1 MSWVRDSCALTQEE
15 KDLMRI
21 PGRTAAVAL
30 AVTMTVGTGAQA
42 ALATSAPAN
51 LPKSL
56 PTTKLNVVAAKTSVA
71 KRTTANLRLR
81 AKATT
86 NSATLAV
93 IPKGTKLT
101 VLATSGN
108 WSKVK
113 YAGKTG
119 WSSNSY
125 LDTATASKDSATGTP
140 RFTTANLNLRTGG
153 GTNYRSIGVIPKGER
168 VTVLQTSRGWAKVS
182 SSQGT
187 GWASESYL
195 KATAGSTTPQKQTPE
210 TSTSTGYTAANLNL
224 RTGAGISYRS
234 VGVIPQ
240 GEKVTIYRSSG
251 NWAQVSSS
259 KGTGWVSKSY
269 LSGAASQQSPT
280 PKPEQTQTTETAY
293 ATVAVNQ
300 RSGAGTSYRVLGVV
314 QAGEKV
320 SVLSESAGW
329 SKVTSSVGTGY
340 IASSYLSSSATEKAP
355 STTQS
360 VRSDTKLVMQA
371 VARLFAGDYTSFG
384 TIRSGSVGH
393 SSGRAVDVMIS
404 NYKSASGV
412 KAGDR
417 IAQFLL
423 DNRAQLGVSYL
434 IWQDKIW
441 LGESKGWEPYSTS
454 GKYGTQ
460 FTNNWTDNT
469 RHMNHVHVET
479 FGESATGGALDYSAL
494 NN

>member
-1 MSWVRDSCALTQEE
+1 
-15 KDLMRI
+15 MRI

-42 ALATSAPAN
+42 VVAAPAKADV
-51 LPKSL
+51 PKSL
-56 PTTKLNVVAAKTSVA
+56 PSTHLKVVAAKSSVT

-86 NSATLAV
+86 NSATLVV

-101 VLATSGN
+101 VLGTSGK

-125 LDTATASKDSATGTP
+125 LDTVTSSSNTSSGTP
-140 RFTTANLNLRTGG
+140 KYTTANLNLRTGA
-153 GTNYRSIGVIPKGER
+153 GTGYRSIGVIPKGER

-182 SSQGT
+182 SSRGT

-195 KATAGSTTPQKQTPE
+195 KSTASSQKPAPE
-210 TSTSTGYTAANLNL
+210 TSTTTGYTTANLNL
-224 RTGAGISYRS
+224 RTGAGINYRS
-234 VGVIPQ
+234 VGVIPS
-240 GEKVTIYRSSG
+240 GSKLTIHRSSG
-251 NWAQVSSS
+251 NWAQVTSS

-269 LSGAASQQSPT
+269 LGKAPATQSPKPT
-280 PKPEQTQTTETAY
+280 PKPEQTQTTTAY

-320 SVLSESAGW
+320 TVQSAANGW
-329 SKVTSSVGTGY
+329 SKVSSSVGTGY
-340 IASSYLSSSATEKAP
+340 ISSSYLSSSATQEAP
-355 STTQS
+355 STSAKVRNDTTLVMNT
-360 VRSDTKLVMQA
+360 VRS
-371 VARLFAGDYTSFG
+371 LFAGDYTSFG

-393 SSGRAVDVMIS
+393 SSGRAVDVMIP
-404 NYKSASGV
+404 NYKSASSIA
-412 KAGDR
+412 AGDR

-423 DNRAQLGVSYL
+423 DNRQQLGVSYL

-441 LGESKGWEPYSTS
+441 LGPSKGWEPYSTS

-469 RHMNHVHVET
+469 RHMNHIHVET
-479 FGESATGGALDYSAL
+479 FGDSATGGALNYSAL
-494 NN
+494 NG